1 MAASAVPVIPAPLTG
16 LAFLKASHVQLG
28 AERWAPGSA
37 HQPFSHSQFPPFW
50 GVHRPLPAPLPRSG
64 QVLSAAGGGGGA
76 TCSETHLAF
85 PERPLQPV
93 APIVP
98 PESRVRMHADPRI
111 RVLTSVTRESFPC
124 PHTPLQ
130 RPPLPIAKKGKDNIP
145 CGDRE
150 KIRLPP
156 SLYIF
161 SYPAHET
168 QPAARPRHSH
178 RGCVPTIKGDG
189 QSYYDTSYQAQFKGE
204 WSPPVKPSEKH
215 MSHIKFGDP
224 RSSGSMSEQ
233 KHAYSAPEKRTHRV
247 YNKERAASQIHCTN
261 LQLGDDCARFS
272 TSTSELFPAHNLEPV
287 TIAHPNKYASSI
299 PRGDEDPERNQ
310 AWARTTTT
318 QLSYPETDRWN
329 LAPKPDLLLQ
339 KHQSKVCLGD
349 ERSGSRFFS
358 TTQQA
363 DYQPPRQSQR
373 VMADSKSH
381 RESHIPFNYH
391 TNERSVTT
399 MQATL
404 VPHRQQKQ
412 RLSEDMLRQ
421 IKYSH
426 LELSWGAQDLYK
438 TEQKDE
444 FTPKSRGPAEIRK
457 ANAQESCVPLGTLKG
472 YCPQRKVLFAP

>member
-1 MAASAVPVIPAPLTG
+1 MAAGAVPAIPAPLTG

-28 AERWAPGSA
+28 TERWALGNA
-37 HQPFSHSQFPPFW
+37 RQPLSHTQFPPFW
-50 GVHRPLPAPLPRSG
+50 GVHRPAPAPPPCSG
-64 QVLSAAGGGGGA
+64 RVLSPAGAGGGE
-76 TCSETHLAF
+76 TCSETRLAF

-93 APIVP
+93 APVLP
-98 PESRVRMHADPRI
+98 PESHIRMHADPRI
-111 RVLTSVTRESFPC
+111 RILASATRESFPC
-124 PHTPLQ
+124 PRTPLR
-130 RPPLPIAKKGKDNIP
+130 RPPRSTAKKWKDDISW
-145 CGDRE
+145 GDRE

-156 SLYIF
+156 SVYTF

-168 QPAARPRHSH
+168 QLAARPWRSP

-204 WSPPVKPSEKH
+204 WSPPAKPSEKH
-215 MSHIKFGDP
+215 VCPIKFGDP

-233 KHAYSAPEKRTHRV
+233 KHAYSAPEKRTHRA
-247 YNKERAASQIHCTN
+247 YNKEHAASQIHHTN
-261 LQLGDDCARFS
+261 LQLGDGCTRFS
-272 TSTSELFPAHNLEPV
+272 TSMSEFFPVHNLEPV
-287 TIAHPNKYASSI
+287 TTARPNKYASSI

-310 AWARTTTT
+310 ALARTTTT

-329 LAPKPDLLLQ
+329 LAPKPDLLLR

-349 ERSGSRFFS
+349 EHSGSRFFS

-391 TNERSVTT
+391 NESSVSTT
-399 MQATL
+399 QAML

-412 RLSEDMLRQ
+412 RLSEDMLQ
-421 IKYSH
+421 QMKCSH
-426 LELSWGAQDLYK
+426 LELPWRAQDLFR

-444 FTPKSRGPAEIRK
+444 FTPKSRGPAEIQK
-457 ANAQESCVPLGTLKG
+457 ANSQVSCVPLGTLKR